1 MPLDESFGNLAAFL
15 NSLDAE
21 GEQKFELSHS
31 LVIICPDCGKNIA
44 FRGRCPKCAGNSWI
58 PAGNAGGI
66 FERMKAQR
74 LRRMIAD
81 EDAPVRNQPHAGDSP
96 PAPTSPAADQA
107 GERATSRPE
116 PLAAADHTGEVAAPR
131 PEPVPSEAEA
141 SPNEAIH
148 AEHEAAPADRG
159 KNGGQRKQRRAA
171 NPKPSTDEQSGDE
184 AEERR

>member
-1 MPLDESFGNLAAFL
+1 MALDDTFTNLAAFL

-74 LRRMIAD
+74 LRRMISNP
-81 EDAPVRNQPHAGDSP
+81 EDTASMK
-96 PAPTSPAADQA
+96 
-107 GERATSRPE
+107 
-116 PLAAADHTGEVAAPR
+116 TGPR
-131 PEPVPSEAEA
+131 RDSEAEVDETRRE
-141 SPNEAIH
+141 SRPN
-148 AEHEAAPADRG
+148 
-159 KNGGQRKQRRAA
+159 
-171 NPKPSTDEQSGDE
+171 
-184 AEERR
+184 

>member
-1 MPLDESFGNLAAFL
+1 MPLDETFGNLAAFL

-74 LRRMIAD
+74 MRRMIAD
-81 EDAPVRNQPHAGDSP
+81 EDVERSRAGAPERGSGGGGGVPVETAEEPVSP
-96 PAPTSPAADQA
+96 
-107 GERATSRPE
+107 RAEPE
-116 PLAAADHTGEVAAPR
+116 PA
-131 PEPVPSEAEA
+131 EPQRS
-141 SPNEAIH
+141 SRNGGGKRKR
-148 AEHEAAPADRG
+148 EAARRDEESAD
-159 KNGGQRKQRRAA
+159 A
-171 NPKPSTDEQSGDE
+171 P
-184 AEERR
+184 EERV